1 MQYISPLKNKQPKN
15 TKKNIAIALIIV
27 SSIGY
32 FALFTNLIKFLK
44 VFLLGFFGL
53 FAYPLF
59 FGGYTIS
66 YMLFKNK
73 KFVMPKRFIVYITL
87 ALISVL
93 GIFHLAFSAH
103 VTTASYGA
111 YLSELYFSQTSVGGL
126 FMGLLTYP
134 LIKTIQYFGAYILLS
149 ILLIFCAYKI
159 IDFFLINKNSTN
171 FAKTN
176 KKQKTRIEE
185 VKISSGAS
193 SFLQEQIFDDNIVK
207 EEKPK
212 ITIDAEIQKNDAKR
226 DIAKQKLGLY
236 NIRNG
241 QAPRN
246 NQIETFEKVYNNKPL
261 TPIFS
266 DENTAE
272 TEMNNRLNNFDA
284 FNYSSY
290 TGKNYVKESKNT
302 KQQNLDF
309 LRATLD
315 KDYHK
320 QTTEDIAQMKKRNL
334 NLEDN
339 LKNLPIN
346 NYIKETEQN
355 LQNNANSNNVFESQ
369 TNNFDV
375 NKNNNSESN
384 DHDENY
390 DNTNFGQNS
399 QTVKQNLS
407 DNSQKN
413 EETPEN
419 SQNNGEKISDV
430 KIDDLLNKVK
440 RMESEQDFVDKSKY
454 KQTNLLEKKGEPTK
468 ATYKKPSKYVYPTTN
483 LLNSIS
489 TDASKYCENYQEK
502 GQIIER
508 TLENFKVPAKVI
520 GVTCGPSVTRFELEM
535 PPGISVNK
543 INQYSN
549 DIAMALASPH
559 GVRIEAPIPGKSA
572 VGVEVPNEEIATV
585 GLREVLESKEFYSAK
600 GKLTFA
606 LGKDINGTYRVCNM
620 EKMPHL
626 LIAGSTGSGK
636 SVCLNV
642 LLVSLLYKCSPED
655 LRIVLVDPKR
665 VEFSMFNN
673 LPHLLIP
680 EVICNSDKAINA
692 LNYLI
697 KEMERRYEL
706 FEELYVKKLDEYNET
721 REVVSGE
728 REKLPYIIMIIDEM
742 NDLMSTNKKEIEDRV
757 VRIAQK
763 ARAAGI
769 HLILATQRPSVDV
782 ITGTIKTNLPSR
794 IAFAV
799 TSFIDS
805 KTILDRVGAEKLL
818 GKGDMLY
825 YPQDLPEPSRIQCAF
840 VSNEEVK
847 NVINFI
853 KQNNESVF
861 SDEAEREINKSG
873 ESSGGIGASG
883 FDPNELDSLL
893 PEALKYVIEIGQ
905 ASISK
910 LQRHF
915 ALGFSR
921 AGKIIDQMERLHYIS
936 PADGSRP
943 RTVYMTM
950 DEYREKYGD

>member
-1 MQYISPLKNKQPKN
+1 MQYISPLKNKQDKN
-15 TKKNIAIALIIV
+15 SGKKIAITLVII
-27 SSIGY
+27 SSICY
-32 FALFTNLIKFLK
+32 FALFTNLINFLK

-59 FGGYTIS
+59 FAGYAIS
-66 YMLFKNK
+66 FMIFKDK
-73 KFVMPKRFIVYITL
+73 KFVMSKRFVVFICL
-87 ALISVL
+87 ALFAVL
-93 GIFHLAFSAH
+93 GIFHLAFSGH
-103 VTTASYGA
+103 ITTSSYGA
-111 YLSELYFSQTSVGGL
+111 YLSELYSSQMSVGGL
-126 FMGLLTYP
+126 LMGLITYP
-134 LIKTIQYFGAYILLS
+134 LIISIQNFGAYVVFA
-149 ILLIFCAYKI
+149 ILLIISVYKI
-159 IDFFLINKNSTN
+159 IDFFLINKNSPN
-171 FAKTN
+171 YVKTN

-193 SFLQEQIFDDNIVK
+193 NFLQEQLFDDQK
-207 EEKPK
+207 EQPQDTK
-212 ITIDAEIQKNDAKR
+212 ITVDAEIEREDNKR
-226 DIAKQKLGLY
+226 NLAKQKLGLTE
-236 NIRNG
+236 IRN
-241 QAPRN
+241 QPIVRN
-246 NQIETFEKVYNNKPL
+246 NQIETFEKIYNTTRPE
-261 TPIFS
+261 PIFTDTDTQES
-266 DENTAE
+266 EIDS
-272 TEMNNRLNNFDA
+272 RLNNFDA
-284 FNYSSY
+284 FSSSSFSN
-290 TGKNYVKESKNT
+290 KNSYNQTKNT
-302 KQQNLDF
+302 KQQNIDF

-346 NYIKETEQN
+346 NYINNNKDEENQEN
-355 LQNNANSNNVFESQ
+355 NQNNLSEDNSLNTQ
-369 TNNFDV
+369 TNN
-375 NKNNNSESN
+375 SN
-384 DHDENY
+384 DVLQQNKDNKEENKSPS
-390 DNTNFGQNS
+390 NFG
-399 QTVKQNLS
+399 
-407 DNSQKN
+407 
-413 EETPEN
+413 
-419 SQNNGEKISDV
+419 EKVSDV

-440 RMESEQDFVDKSKY
+440 QMESEQDFDNKTKY
-454 KQTNLLEKKGEPTK
+454 KQTNMLEKKGEPTK

-721 REVVSGE
+721 QEVVSGQ

-847 NVINFI
+847 SVINFI

-861 SDEAEREINKSG
+861 SDEAEREINKSS
-873 ESSGGIGASG
+873 ENSSGVASG
-883 FDPNELDSLL
+883 YDPNELDSLL

-921 AGKIIDQMERLHYIS
+921 AGKIIDQMERLRYIS

-943 RTVYMTM
+943 RTVYLTM
-950 DEYREKYGD
+950 DEYRNIYGDN

>member
-1 MQYISPLKNKQPKN
+1 MQYISPLKNKQESSV
-15 TKKNIAIALIIV
+15 KKKIAIALIIV

-32 FALFTNLIKFLK
+32 FALFTGFIGFLK
-44 VFLLGFFGL
+44 HFLLGFFGL

-59 FGGYTIS
+59 FCGYAIS
-66 YMLFKNK
+66 FMLFKDK
-73 KFVMPKRFIVYITL
+73 KFVMPKRFVVYILL
-87 ALISVL
+87 ALFGIL
-93 GIFHLAFSAH
+93 GIFHLAFSSY
-103 VTTASYGA
+103 VTISSYGA
-111 YLSELYFSQTSVGGL
+111 YLSELYNSQLSVGGL
-126 FMGLLTYP
+126 LMGLITYP
-134 LIKTIQYFGAYILLS
+134 LIISIQYFGAYVVFGIV
-149 ILLIFCAYKI
+149 LIFSAYKI
-159 IDFFLINKNSTN
+159 IDFFMINKNSNN
-171 FAKTN
+171 FVKTN

-185 VKISSGAS
+185 VKISQGAS
-193 SFLQEQIFDDNIVK
+193 RYLQEQIFSDDTNK
-207 EEKPK
+207 TTEPK
-212 ITIDAEIQKNDAKR
+212 ITVDAEIEQEESKR
-226 DIAKQKLGLY
+226 NLAKQRLGLMDK
-236 NIRNG
+236 RNA
-241 QAPRN
+241 QIKN
-246 NQIETFEKVYNNKPL
+246 NQIDTFEKVYNAKSE

-266 DENTAE
+266 EENTNE
-272 TEMNNRLNNFDA
+272 TELNNRLSNFDA
-284 FNYSSY
+284 FNSSSY
-290 TGKNYVKESKNT
+290 SKTSSHKESKSS

-320 QTTEDIAQMKKRNL
+320 QTTEEIAQMKKRNL

-346 NYIKETEQN
+346 NLIKETE
-355 LQNNANSNNVFESQ
+355 NSKNFDE
-369 TNNFDV
+369 TNNFDLQ
-375 NKNNNSESN
+375 NEQQSTINQNFDHNISDESN
-384 DHDENY
+384 QQNIK
-390 DNTNFGQNS
+390 NS
-399 QTVKQNLS
+399 QQEYETKQS
-407 DNSQKN
+407 DIK
-413 EETPEN
+413 
-419 SQNNGEKISDV
+419 NGEKVSDV

-440 RMESEQDFVDKSKY
+440 QMESEQEFDSGLKY

-585 GLREVLESKEFYSAK
+585 GLREVLESKEFYGAK

-606 LGKDINGTYRVCNM
+606 LGKDINGNYRVCNM

-680 EVICNSDKAINA
+680 EVICSSDKAINA
-692 LNYLI
+692 LNFLI

-763 ARAAGI
+763 AGAAGI

-847 NVINFI
+847 AVINFI

-861 SDEAEREINKSG
+861 SEEAEREINKSDNSNG
-873 ESSGGIGASG
+873 SSAMGY
-883 FDPNELDSLL
+883 DPNELDSLL

-943 RTVYMTM
+943 RTVYLTM
-950 DEYREKYGD
+950 DEYRKLYGE

>member
-1 MQYISPLKNKQPKN
+1 MQYISPLKNKPN
-15 TKKNIAIALIIV
+15 NNAGKKIAITLVII
-27 SSIGY
+27 SSVCY

-44 VFLLGFFGL
+44 VFLLGFFGV

-59 FGGYTIS
+59 FCGYAVSFMI
-66 YMLFKNK
+66 FKNK
-73 KFVMPKRFIVYITL
+73 KFVMPKRFVVYICL
-87 ALISVL
+87 AVFGIL
-93 GIFHLAFSAH
+93 GIFHLAFSAF
-103 VTTASYGA
+103 VTTSSYGA
-111 YLSELYFSQTSVGGL
+111 YLSELYLSQTSVGGL
-126 FMGLLTYP
+126 FMGLFTYP
-134 LIKTIQYFGAYILLS
+134 LIISIQYFGAYVVFS
-149 ILLIFCAYKI
+149 ILLIFSAYKI
-159 IDFFLINKNSTN
+159 IDFFLVNKNSSN
-171 FAKTN
+171 YVKTN

-185 VKISSGAS
+185 VKISSNAS
-193 SFLQEQIFDDNIVK
+193 NFLQEQIFGDETK
-207 EEKPK
+207 QPETK
-212 ITIDAEIQKNDAKR
+212 ITVDAEIEKEENKR
-226 DIAKQKLGLY
+226 NLAKQKLGLTE
-236 NIRNG
+236 IRN
-241 QAPRN
+241 APIVRN
-246 NQIETFEKVYNNKPL
+246 NQIDTFEKVYTTKQQS
-261 TPIFS
+261 PIFS
-266 DENTAE
+266 DESLNEAE
-272 TEMNNRLNNFDA
+272 INNKLSNFDA
-284 FNYSSY
+284 FNSSSF
-290 TGKNYVKESKNT
+290 TGRNSYKESKST

-320 QTTEDIAQMKKRNL
+320 QTTEEIAQMKKRNL

-346 NYIKETEQN
+346 NYLNQFENEQKTDNPEQN
-355 LQNNANSNNVFESQ
+355 NNQNQ
-369 TNNFDV
+369 Q
-375 NKNNNSESN
+375 
-384 DHDENY
+384 
-390 DNTNFGQNS
+390 NFGVN
-399 QTVKQNLS
+399 NL
-407 DNSQKN
+407 
-413 EETPEN
+413 PEN
-419 SQNNGEKISDV
+419 ENLTNETQQNENVLKKDEKTNGEKISDV

-440 RMESEQDFVDKSKY
+440 KMESEQEFENGVKY

-606 LGKDINGTYRVCNM
+606 LGKDINGNYRVCNM

-818 GKGDMLY
+818 G
-825 YPQDLPEPSRIQCAF
+825 F
-840 VSNEEVK
+840 N
-847 NVINFI
+847 
-853 KQNNESVF
+853 
-861 SDEAEREINKSG
+861 
-873 ESSGGIGASG
+873 
-883 FDPNELDSLL
+883 
-893 PEALKYVIEIGQ
+893 
-905 ASISK
+905 
-910 LQRHF
+910 
-915 ALGFSR
+915 
-921 AGKIIDQMERLHYIS
+921 
-936 PADGSRP
+936 
-943 RTVYMTM
+943 
-950 DEYREKYGD
+950 

>member
-1 MQYISPLKNKQPKN
+1 MQYISPLNGKPKN
-15 TKKNIAIALIIV
+15 NGKKKLAICLVAL
-27 SSIGY
+27 SSIAY
-32 FALFTNLIKFLK
+32 FALFTGLIGFLK
-44 VFLLGFFGL
+44 YFLLGFFGL

-59 FGGYTIS
+59 FGGYCLS
-66 YMLFKNK
+66 YMFFKDK
-73 KFVMPKRFIVYITL
+73 KFVMPKRFVVYISL
-87 ALISVL
+87 ALVGIL
-93 GIFHLAFSAH
+93 GIFHLAFSSY
-103 VTTASYGA
+103 VSVASYGG
-111 YLSELYFSQTSVGGL
+111 YLSELYNSQLSVGGL
-126 FMGLLTYP
+126 LMGIFTYP
-134 LIKTIQYFGAYILLS
+134 LIISIQYFGAYVVFG
-149 ILLIFCAYKI
+149 ILLIFSAYKI
-159 IDFFLINKNSTN
+159 IDFFLINKNSSN
-171 FAKTN
+171 FIKTN

-185 VKISSGAS
+185 VKISDAATRY
-193 SFLQEQIFDDNIVK
+193 LNEQIFK
-207 EEKPK
+207 EEEEKDKSESPK
-212 ITIDAEIQKNDAKR
+212 ITVDAEIEQEENKR
-226 DIAKQKLGLY
+226 TLAKQKLGLME
-236 NIRNG
+236 IRNG
-241 QAPRN
+241 QVPRN
-246 NQIETFEKVYNNKPL
+246 NQIDTFEKVYGNNRPA
-261 TPIFS
+261 PIFEEES
-266 DENTAE
+266 ATDAE
-272 TEMNNRLNNFDA
+272 INNRLNNFDA
-284 FNYSSY
+284 FNSSSYSGRNYSS
-290 TGKNYVKESKNT
+290 SKST
-302 KQQNLDF
+302 KQQNLEF

-320 QTTEDIAQMKKRNL
+320 QTTEEIAQMKKRNL
-334 NLEDN
+334 DLEDN

-346 NYIKETEQN
+346 NFIN
-355 LQNNANSNNVFESQ
+355 Q
-369 TNNFDV
+369 TQQDAENTTNFDE
-375 NKNNNSESN
+375 NNTKNNDFNRENQQYNQSLTQNQNDKIDDDSEKPKE
-384 DHDENY
+384 ENLEKP
-390 DNTNFGQNS
+390 F
-399 QTVKQNLS
+399 
-407 DNSQKN
+407 
-413 EETPEN
+413 
-419 SQNNGEKISDV
+419 GEKVSDV

-440 RMESEQDFVDKSKY
+440 KMETEQENEAKTKY

-489 TDASKYCENYQEK
+489 TDTSKYCENYQEK

-606 LGKDINGTYRVCNM
+606 LGKDINGNYRVCNM

-742 NDLMSTNKKEIEDRV
+742 NDLMSSNKKEIEDRV

-805 KTILDRVGAEKLL
+805 KTILDRQGAEKLL

-847 NVINFI
+847 AVINFI

-861 SDEAEREINKSG
+861 SDEAEREINKTN
-873 ESSGGIGASG
+873 ESQSQSMGY
-883 FDPNELDSLL
+883 DPNELDSLL

-921 AGKIIDQMERLHYIS
+921 AGKIIDQMERLRYIS

-943 RTVYMTM
+943 RTVYITM
-950 DEYREKYGD
+950 DEYREKFGD

>member
-1 MQYISPLKNKQPKN
+1 MQYISPLKNKKDN
-15 TKKNIAIALIIV
+15 NASKKVAITLVII
-27 SSIGY
+27 SSVCY

-44 VFLLGFFGL
+44 VFLLGFLGL

-59 FGGYTIS
+59 FCGYAIS
-66 YMLFKNK
+66 YMLFKGK
-73 KFVMPKRFIVYITL
+73 KFVMPKRFVVYICL
-87 ALISVL
+87 AIFAIL
-93 GIFHLAFSAH
+93 GIFHLAFSQY
-103 VTTASYGA
+103 VTISSYGA
-111 YLSELYFSQTSVGGL
+111 YLGELYSSQFSVGGL
-126 FMGLLTYP
+126 LMGLFTYP
-134 LIKTIQYFGAYILLS
+134 LIISIQYFGAYVVFS
-149 ILLIFCAYKI
+149 ILLIFSAYKI
-159 IDFFLINKNSTN
+159 IDFFLVNKNSSN
-171 FAKTN
+171 YIKSN
-176 KKQKTRIEE
+176 KKKKTRIEE
-185 VKISSGAS
+185 VKISNGAS
-193 SFLQEQIFDDNIVK
+193 SFLQEQLFSDENQVQS
-207 EEKPK
+207 PK
-212 ITIDAEIQKNDAKR
+212 ITVDAEIEKEESKR
-226 DIAKQKLGLY
+226 DLAKQKLGLTE
-236 NIRNG
+236 IRNV
-241 QAPRN
+241 PSYKN
-246 NQIETFEKVYNNKPL
+246 TQIDTFEKIYNTKQPE
-261 TPIFS
+261 PIFNNEDAS
-266 DENTAE
+266 ESE
-272 TEMNNRLNNFDA
+272 INNRLNNFDA

-290 TGKNYVKESKNT
+290 TGKNNSYKQQKST
-302 KQQNLDF
+302 KQQNIDF

-320 QTTEDIAQMKKRNL
+320 QTTEEIAQMKKRNL

-346 NYIKETEQN
+346 NFINQVEHEKVPEQNNPQETE
-355 LQNNANSNNVFESQ
+355 NNEKSESFNSNLTSGTNSQ
-369 TNNFDV
+369 IE
-375 NKNNNSESN
+375 NNNI
-384 DHDENY
+384 
-390 DNTNFGQNS
+390 S
-399 QTVKQNLS
+399 Q
-407 DNSQKN
+407 
-413 EETPEN
+413 
-419 SQNNGEKISDV
+419 SQNNNKQENFNGEKVSDV

-440 RMESEQDFVDKSKY
+440 KMESEQEFDLGAKY

-585 GLREVLESKEFYSAK
+585 GLREVLESKEFYGAK

-606 LGKDINGTYRVCNM
+606 LGKDINGNYRVCNM

-626 LIAGSTGSGK
+626 LVAGSTGSGK

-847 NVINFI
+847 AVINFV
-853 KQNNESVF
+853 KQNNESIF
-861 SDEAEREINKSG
+861 SDEAEREINKSS
-873 ESSGGIGASG
+873 EGGNSVASG
-883 FDPNELDSLL
+883 YDPNELDSLL

-921 AGKIIDQMERLHYIS
+921 AGKIIDQMERLRYIS

-943 RTVYMTM
+943 RTVYLTM
-950 DEYREKYGD
+950 DEYHKIYGD